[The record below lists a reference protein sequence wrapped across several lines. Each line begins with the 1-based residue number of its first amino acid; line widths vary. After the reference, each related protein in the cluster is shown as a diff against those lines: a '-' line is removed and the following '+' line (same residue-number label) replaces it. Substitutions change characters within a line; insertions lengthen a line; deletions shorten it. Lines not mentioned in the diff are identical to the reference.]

1 MEKVDLVLDTLYKS
15 GRIILVHGNE
25 YLYETNLQD
34 KRVKSDNLLDEIKSA
49 LKVNAVQLTDIKRL
63 TLIESN
69 VGITKNRV
77 FKSIALGIKDSL
89 NIELRTFNSLDIF
102 KIPVNTKFD
111 YIFAYESDN
120 EQVNWL
126 EFTRKGNFEGNQ
138 FLGRISEFSKVIQNA
153 ENFTIYVTDTLLS
166 DLKNTHFNQN
176 LLQFNLDKKIKT
188 RLIM

>member
-1 MEKVDLVLDTLYKS
+1 MEKVDLVLDSLYKS

-49 LKVNAVQLTDIKRL
+49 LKLNGVQLTDIKRL

-69 VGITKNRV
+69 DGITKNRV

-89 NIELRTFNSLDIF
+89 NIELRTFTLLDIF

-120 EQVNWL
+120 GCVNWL

-138 FLGRISEFSKVIQNA
+138 FLGRISEFSKVIQHA
-153 ENFTIYVTDTLLS
+153 ENCKIYVTDTLLS

-176 LLQFNLDKKIKT
+176 LMQFNLDKKIKT